1 MCLSARAHTHTPNR
15 PLLLG
20 SQKFVLR
27 FPRWADKLSPGAKD
41 LLSKLL
47 TVTPRARF
55 TAKQALEHSWVTGK
69 AAAAD
74 NFLES
79 PRTLRK
85 LRVNSPKKGW
95 GSKGG
100 ANGAP
105 RQTAAAAAAAAA
117 EAHRRAEFEAQSDE
131 YRDGGFGLG
140 GGARPRRKNSF

>member
-1 MCLSARAHTHTPNR
+1 M
-15 PLLLG
+15 
-20 SQKFVLR
+20 LR
-27 FPRWADKLSPGAKD
+27 FPRWAQKLSPGAKD

-47 TVTPRARF
+47 TVTPRARL

-74 NFLES
+74 HYLES

-85 LRVNSPKKGW
+85 LRINSPKKGW
-95 GSKGG
+95 GSGAGKGGVAGGG

-117 EAHRRAEFEAQSDE
+117 EAHRRAEFEAQVDE
-131 YRDGGFGLG
+131 YRDGGIGLG